1 MPEKAIPSV
10 MPFEIEGET
19 QKDRIKFITDKLE
32 QGIKDLFNSDR
43 YREYL
48 ATMSKFHDYS
58 LNNSLLI
65 LFQKPDASRV
75 AGFNAWKQKFHRYVK
90 EGEKGIKIIAP
101 APYKKVVEE
110 QKMDNS
116 GQYVFGADGKPIM
129 EQKTVEI
136 PTFKVT
142 TVFDLSQTDGE
153 PLPDI
158 TTQLE
163 GNIELYEKFFRTL
176 KEISPVPVE
185 LEDIQ
190 GSSNGYYHLEDKRIA
205 IKDSL
210 SEMQTIKTTIH
221 EIAHAKLHALPEA
234 DAPEEEMANRP
245 DRNTREVQ
253 AESVAY
259 IVCQHFNIDTSDYSF
274 GYIAGWS
281 SGQETKELRAS
292 LETIRETAS
301 EIIEQIEEKMP
312 ELSREKQ
319 YVKQTEKVAEPEKV
333 AEEKDAS
340 KSEEK
345 ATEKNE
351 EKTAATPKP
360 KAKKPSIRKKLQEE
374 KDKIAKEPKKPKA
387 QNKNKDKSVEAE
399 V

>member
-1 MPEKAIPSV
+1 MSEKTISSVIPL
-10 MPFEIEGET
+10 EIEGET

-58 LNNSLLI
+58 LNNTLLI

-110 QKMDNS
+110 QKVDKS
-116 GQYVFGADGKPIM
+116 GQYIFGDDGKPIM
-129 EQKTVEI
+129 EQKTIEI

-142 TVFDLSQTDGE
+142 SVFDLSQTDGE
-153 PLPDI
+153 PLPNI
-158 TTQLE
+158 ATQLE

-176 KEISPVPVE
+176 KEISPVPIE
-185 LEDIQ
+185 FEDIQ
-190 GSSNGYYHLEDKRIA
+190 GGSNGYYHLEDKRIA

-221 EIAHAKLHALPEA
+221 EIAHAKLHALPEK
-234 DAPEEEMANRP
+234 DAPEEEKDNRH
-245 DRNTREVQ
+245 DSHTREVQ

-259 IVCQHFNIDTSDYSF
+259 TVCQHFNIDTSDYSF

-292 LETIRETAS
+292 LEIIRGTAS

-312 ELSREKQ
+312 ELSRDKQ
-319 YVKQTEKVAEPEKV
+319 YVKQSEKTVEPEKV
-333 AEEKDAS
+333 AEEKYAS
-340 KSEEK
+340 MSEKKTTAKAEEK
-345 ATEKNE
+345 AVE
-351 EKTAATPKP
+351 TPKS
-360 KAKKPSIRKKLQEE
+360 KKPSVRKKLQEE
-374 KDKIAKEPKKPKA
+374 KDKIAKESKKSKSK
-387 QNKNKDKSVEAE
+387 NKNKDKSIEAE

>member
-10 MPFEIEGET
+10 IPFEIEGET

-58 LNNSLLI
+58 LNNTLLI

-142 TVFDLSQTDGE
+142 SVFDLSQTDGE

-176 KEISPVPVE
+176 KEVSPVPVE

-190 GSSNGYYHLEDKRIA
+190 GGSNGYYHLEDKRIA
-205 IKDSL
+205 ISNGL

-221 EIAHAKLHALPEA
+221 EIAHAKLHALPEP
-234 DAPEEEMANRP
+234 DAPVEEQEDRP

-312 ELSREKQ
+312 ELSRDKQ
-319 YVKQTEKVAEPEKV
+319 YVKQSEKQAEKTEEPEKV
-333 AEEKDAS
+333 AEEKAEA
-340 KSEEK
+340 K
-345 ATEKNE
+345 TE

-360 KAKKPSIRKKLQEE
+360 KAKKPSVRKKLQDK
-374 KDKIAKEPKKPKA
+374 KDEIAKESKPPKTR
-387 QNKNKDKSVEAE
+387 NKSKDKSVEAE